1 MSAARRSIE
10 ALEKSFEL
18 TDEELKEVRR
28 AFQEE
33 MERGLSDEQSSLK
46 MLPIFIDRA
55 SGRERGRFIALDLG
69 GTNFRVLRVDLLG
82 GGKVR
87 IDPIGKYV
95 IPEEAMHGTGDELF
109 GFIARSI
116 EQFLGD
122 NRIAVDEKIHLGF
135 TFSFPIDQSGIAA
148 GTLIK
153 WTKGFSA
160 SGVEG
165 ADVVMLLSKALR
177 QAGLS
182 SIEITALANDTVGT
196 LEAKSY
202 EDPDC
207 DVGIIFGTGTN
218 ACYREK
224 ISNIKKMKPAVESG
238 EYMIINIEWGDF
250 GTLRVTDYDCQLD
263 RSTNNPGRQRMEKMI
278 SGMYLGEIARLIL
291 DRMIEDG
298 CLFVNSS
305 ARLSAGDFETR
316 HISLAESDRSDDF
329 TKIKECLEEM
339 GLFESSY
346 DDRVAVAAVCRIV
359 STRAARLAAA
369 AISAIVTWMDPGLSR
384 RHTIAIDGSLYE
396 KHPHFRQRI
405 IDTLKGLHADAAGK
419 IELTHAKD
427 GSGIGVAVAAAV
439 AASTA

>member
-1 MSAARRSIE
+1 MSAADPFLVE
-10 ALEKSFEL
+10 LEQSFEL
-18 TDEELKEVRR
+18 TNEELKEVRR

-33 MERGLSDEQSSLK
+33 MERGLSGESSSLK
-46 MLPIFIDRA
+46 MLPAFIDRA
-55 SGRERGRFIALDLG
+55 SGCERGRFIALDLG
-69 GTNFRVLRVDLLG
+69 GTNFRVLQVDLLG
-82 GGKVR
+82 DGKVC
-87 IDPIGKYV
+87 IEHIGKYV

-116 EQFLGD
+116 EQSFSD
-122 NRIAVDEKIHLGF
+122 NRIGVDEKINLGF
-135 TFSFPIDQSGIAA
+135 TFSFPIAQSGIAS

-177 QAGLS
+177 QTGLS

-202 EDPDC
+202 EESDC

-224 ISNIKKMKPAVESG
+224 ASNIKKMKPAVESG
-238 EYMIINIEWGDF
+238 EHMIINIEWGDF
-250 GTLRVTDYDCQLD
+250 STLRATDYDRQLD

-278 SGMYLGEIARLIL
+278 SGLYLGEIARLIL
-291 DRMIEDG
+291 DWMIKDG
-298 CLFVNSS
+298 VLFVNSRT
-305 ARLSAGDFETR
+305 RLNAGKFETR
-316 HISLAESDRSDDF
+316 HISLAESDRSGDL
-329 TKIKECLEEM
+329 TKVKECLEEL
-339 GLFESSY
+339 GLSDSSY
-346 DDRVAVAAVCRIV
+346 DDRAAVAAVCRIV

-369 AISAIVTWMDPGLSR
+369 AISAIVTWMDPELSR
-384 RHTIAIDGSLYE
+384 THTIAIDGSLYE

-405 IDTLKGLHADAAGK
+405 IDTVEDLLGDSGK
-419 IELTHAKD
+419 KIKLTRARD

-439 AASTA
+439 ATSKA

>member
-1 MSAARRSIE
+1 MSAANPF
-10 ALEKSFEL
+10 LEKLEQSFAL
-18 TDEELKEVRR
+18 TDEALKAIRQ

-33 MERGLSDEQSSLK
+33 MQRGLSGGKSSLK
-46 MLPIFIDRA
+46 MLPTFIDRA
-55 SGRERGRFIALDLG
+55 SGHERGRFIALDLG
-69 GTNFRVLRVDLLG
+69 GTNFRVLQVDLLG
-82 GGKVR
+82 DGKVR
-87 IDPIGKYV
+87 INCIGKYV
-95 IPEEAMHGTGDELF
+95 IPEAAMHGTGDELF

-116 EQFLGD
+116 EKFLND
-122 NRIAVDEKIHLGF
+122 NRIGADEKINLGF
-135 TFSFPIDQSGIAA
+135 TFSFPIDQSGITS

-160 SGVEG
+160 VGVEG

-177 QAGLS
+177 KAGLS

-224 ISNIKKMKPAVESG
+224 LANIKRLKSRPGDGVH
-238 EYMIINIEWGDF
+238 MIINIEWGDF
-250 GTLRVTDYDCQLD
+250 GKVQATDYDRQLD
-263 RSTNNPGRQRMEKMI
+263 RSTNNPGRQQMEKMI
-278 SGMYLGEIARLIL
+278 SGLYLGEIARLIL

-298 CLFVNSS
+298 CLFINSS
-305 ARLSAGDFETR
+305 ARLAVGDFETR
-316 HISLAESDRSDDF
+316 HLSLAESDRSDDLAN
-329 TKIKECLEEM
+329 IKKCLEEL
-339 GLFESSY
+339 GLSDTSY
-346 DDRVAVAAVCRIV
+346 DDRAALASVCRIV

-369 AISAIVTWMDPGLSR
+369 AISAIVTWMDPKLAR

-405 IDTLKGLHADAAGK
+405 IETLERLHGNAAGK
-419 IELTHAKD
+419 IQLTHAKD

-439 AASTA
+439 ATQER